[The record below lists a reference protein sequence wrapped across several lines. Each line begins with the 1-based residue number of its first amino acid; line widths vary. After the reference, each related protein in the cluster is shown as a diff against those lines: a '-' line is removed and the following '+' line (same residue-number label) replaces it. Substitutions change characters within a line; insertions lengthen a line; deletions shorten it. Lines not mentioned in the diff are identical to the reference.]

1 MLDRYGLL
9 GAGSGIAIAL
19 YVFSLIEKRIIH
31 GSDPADSIRLSKRAD
46 SDGILSLV
54 FIAEFGAVAFFVLA
68 EILPG
73 EFRTWLKA
81 SAVWCGASLAT
92 LYLIWLM
99 GLKRFVP
106 MISRSPEKAAPK
118 PGPRR
123 RRLRGK
129 VRSRD

>member
-19 YVFSLIEKRIIH
+19 YVFSLIEKRTTH
-31 GSDPADSIRLSKRAD
+31 VSEPGSIRLSKRAD

-54 FIAEFGAVAFFVLA
+54 FIAEWVAVAFFVLA

-106 MISRSPEKAAPK
+106 MISRNPEKTAPK

-129 VRSRD
+129 IRTHD

>member
-9 GAGSGIAIAL
+9 GAGSGIAVAL
-19 YVFSLIEKRIIH
+19 YVFSLIEKRTIH
-31 GSDPADSIRLSKRAD
+31 VSEPGSIRLPTRSD

-54 FIAEFGAVAFFVLA
+54 FIAEWVAVAFFVLA

-73 EFRTWLKA
+73 EFQTWLKA
-81 SAVWCGASLAT
+81 SAVWCGGSLAT
-92 LYLIWLM
+92 LYLIWVM

-106 MISRSPEKAAPK
+106 MISRNPEKTAPK

-123 RRLRGK
+123 RRLRSRT
-129 VRSRD
+129 RSND

>member
-19 YVFSLIEKRIIH
+19 YVFSLIEKRTIH
-31 GSDPADSIRLSKRAD
+31 VSVPGSIRLPSRAD

-54 FIAEFGAVAFFVLA
+54 FIAEWVMVAFFVLA

-73 EFRTWLKA
+73 EFQTWLKA

-99 GLKRFVP
+99 GLKRWVP
-106 MISRSPEKAAPK
+106 MISRNPEKTAPK
-118 PGPRR
+118 PGTRR
-123 RRLRGK
+123 RRLRNK
-129 VRSRD
+129 IRTHD

>member
-19 YVFSLIEKRIIH
+19 YVFSLIEKRITH
-31 GSDPADSIRLSKRAD
+31 ASDSVDAIRRSKRAD
-46 SDGILSLV
+46 SDGMLSLV

-68 EILPG
+68 ELLPG
-73 EFRTWLKA
+73 GFQTWLKA
-81 SAVWCGASLAT
+81 SAVWCGGSLAT
-92 LYLIWLM
+92 LYLTWVM

-106 MISRSPEKAAPK
+106 MISRNPEKTAPK

-129 VRSRD
+129 IPTHD

>member
-19 YVFSLIEKRIIH
+19 YVFSLIEKRAINTLEP
-31 GSDPADSIRLSKRAD
+31 GSIRLPRRAD

-54 FIAEFGAVAFFVLA
+54 FIAEWVAVAFFVLA

-73 EFRTWLKA
+73 GFQTWLKA
-81 SAVWCGASLAT
+81 SAVWCGGSLAM
-92 LYLIWLM
+92 LYLYWVM

-106 MISRSPEKAAPK
+106 MISRNPEKTAPK

-123 RRLRGK
+123 RRLRSK
-129 VRSRD
+129 IRTHD